1 MEILNDEVL
10 IQSYHKALEL
20 NLHQDFIELL
30 FQEICKRNLH
40 SFSNDLSSMKKTTD

>member
-20 NLHQDFIELL
+20 KLHEDFIQLL

-40 SFSNDLSSMKKTTD
+40 SLSNDLPSMEKTTD